1 MQSLLSTIGFWT
13 GLGLACA
20 WLLPRYYYAHGA
32 QRAAELRRATAA
44 MDTFVLLSL
53 LLPWIPA
60 SRGGPVTGITVL
72 FQGNALFA
80 AFALSVAVALILL
93 GTARH
98 AMFLKGAACMQI
110 LATFL
115 LFAAMLRMLPGNIV
129 ISSLTETA
137 PFAAA
142 LLLLCS
148 NVAVLLLWHQMEHR
162 EITSRGSRSHANHN
176 TRSQHFPSTSMH
188 HCPRKKTTVTAVA
201 FGFAAVLTAASAVTF
216 HTFRAAVS
224 DGLIGIQINADDPLS
239 VEAGGSLRLTA
250 EGDYGTMTMPVQA
263 RWSARGGVPV
273 TLEGCRKS
281 KQCTVTAGEEPGTAE
296 IEAEAEGYR
305 AVATVEITETLT
317 NPFTDALPEWAL
329 PAIVRLHRAGITK
342 GYDDGRFGPGDPVTR
357 GQVVTL
363 LYRMLR
369 SADLI
374 AKGET
379 GCYAY
384 EDVLPG
390 EYMEEAVCAFAANGW
405 GFDESYFLPNDPALR
420 GVVAKLVSMVAEPLI
435 GESQIDREEL
445 ADGPQVFDDVA
456 PGNSFFADVAVVNA
470 LRVMTGYPTGDFG
483 VQDPINRA
491 AVAVVMDRL
500 LQKFSGGDFS
510 GSVHS
515 AAPVSSVPP
524 PPATI
529 PTAACIVQADNIT
542 TPTADQSDFGDGYA
556 KVTYTDDH
564 SLASIRA
571 RCTDTEY
578 RKLMDTYCSEPVN
591 AQRRVQWGVILFA
604 KDGTVKTGGG
614 AASGSAYHECPQ
626 TGAAS
631 SAAETIACHDSDGG
645 ENLFEQGIIYGTF
658 HGQPDRA
665 QEFQDECLTQRTVKE
680 YSCDRGLYIGY
691 GEQECPEASTCRN
704 GACTRTACEDSDDGQ
719 NFDVQGTVSIR
730 NADTGEIES
739 SSTDG
744 CVDYGK
750 AVHQLEFY
758 CGEYGSILNTGKVCQ
773 YGCENGVCKKAPTAN
788 TQNTAQP
795 SSASLPVS
803 SSSQAPSSV
812 LNTAQSSVDGR
823 TQRTGTFSLSQ
834 WTIYFDFSK
843 EVMMSYSDGRSY
855 DIRVEKPGPVA
866 DQTKVW
872 VYNGDGW
879 ISRINQADRDYS
891 RVRLDDCIRQLKTTR
906 RFDEPRIG
914 AGDTVCIDTEDGYIV
929 KMTRHW
935 SGQYM
940 EYERWPGEIDY
951 SAQTAVSPTPAG
963 TSSSVVSRPVSS
975 VPVRQ
980 QITGAIDLSD
990 FFQGLSRV
998 SKFYDFSAGVYRRD
1012 QNDRPWDFR
1021 FSMQPAAGIS
1031 NYYLEAASREGSA
1044 ALFAMPT
1051 KRYEELTEAD
1061 CRDNPDYASGHE
1073 AIIFGYN
1080 ATVICFKTDDGVV
1093 GKMRGGPSDTDRVE
1107 FTIWK

>member
-1 MQSLLSTIGFWT
+1 MNLPQKNAFTIA
-13 GLGLACA
+13 LG
-20 WLLPRYYYAHGA
+20 
-32 QRAAELRRATAA
+32 
-44 MDTFVLLSL
+44 S
-53 LLPWIPA
+53 
-60 SRGGPVTGITVL
+60 
-72 FQGNALFA
+72 
-80 AFALSVAVALILL
+80 
-93 GTARH
+93 
-98 AMFLKGAACMQI
+98 
-110 LATFL
+110 TFL
-115 LFAAMLRMLPGNIV
+115 LV
-129 ISSLTETA
+129 I
-137 PFAAA
+137 
-142 LLLLCS
+142 
-148 NVAVLLLWHQMEHR
+148 
-162 EITSRGSRSHANHN
+162 
-176 TRSQHFPSTSMH
+176 
-188 HCPRKKTTVTAVA
+188 
-201 FGFAAVLTAASAVTF
+201 AASATAFKLLSADVND
-216 HTFRAAVS
+216 
-224 DGLIGIQINADDPLS
+224 DGLIGIQINAEGPLS
-239 VEAGGSLRLTA
+239 VEAGGSIRLTA

-263 RWSARGGVPV
+263 RWSAHGDASV
-273 TLEGCRKS
+273 TLAGCK
-281 KQCTVTAGEEPGTAE
+281 KTKECTVTAGEEPGMAE
-296 IEAEAEGYR
+296 IEAEAEGYS
-305 AVATVEITETLT
+305 ATVMVEITEVLK
-317 NPFTDALPEWAL
+317 NPFTDDLPEWAL
-329 PAIVRLHRAGITK
+329 PSIVRLHRAGIIK

-369 SADLI
+369 YADLI
-374 AKGET
+374 AMGIT
-379 GCYAY
+379 GCSAY

-435 GESQIDREEL
+435 KKSAMNVEEL
-445 ADGPQVFDDVA
+445 ADGPQIFDDVS
-456 PGNSFFADVAVVNA
+456 PGDPFFADVAVVNA
-470 LRVMTGYPTGDFG
+470 LGVMTGYPTGDFG
-483 VQDPINRA
+483 VRDPINRA

-500 LQKFSGGDFS
+500 LDRFFRTVEDSGHGSAPVPSVPSPSPSAAATAACIVQADNTATPTADQSDFGDGYAKVTYTDDHSLASIRKRCTDEMYNKLMSIYCSEPVNAQRRAQWGVILYAPDGTVKTGGGAAS
-510 GSVHS
+510 GSSYHECPQTGV
-515 AAPVSSVPP
+515 ASSVP
-524 PPATI
+524 AAA
-529 PTAACIVQADNIT
+529 TAACIVQADNIT

-704 GACTRTACEDSDDGQ
+704 GACTRTACEDSDNGQ

-773 YGCENGVCKKAPTAN
+773 YGCENGVCKNALATN

-795 SSASLPVS
+795 SSSSLPVHSPALS
-803 SSSQAPSSV
+803 SAASTVQPSKDS
-812 LNTAQSSVDGR
+812 R

-843 EVMMSYSDGRSY
+843 EVMMSYPDDQPY

-914 AGDTVCIDTEDGYIV
+914 AGDTVCVDTDDGYIV

-940 EYERWPGEIDY
+940 EYERWIGEIDY

-1031 NYYLEAASREGSA
+1031 SSYLEAASREGSA